1 MAYIIAD
8 NIISPLGETSE
19 DNYLSVKSGR
29 SGIRAYEPGTC
40 NIPEGFNAS
49 LLFEDFETLALKSAQ
64 KAIANALK
72 NIANGQKA
80 IGNAQKNIANEQKN
94 IGNAQLELKGKRTAF
109 ILSSTKGNIEG
120 NISLADSAQR
130 IASQLGIDS
139 KPIVVCNACISG
151 LSALILGNRLI
162 DSGLYDTAI
171 VCGCDTP
178 RQFILSGFQ
187 SLKALSPEPCRPF
200 DMERMGLNLG
210 EAAATLILSK
220 NPLQGNSWRMGDG
233 FIRNDAF
240 HISTPSKTA
249 DGLYLSL
256 QRTLESFT
264 KEISSACKQ
273 IDLKEHLAFINAH
286 GTATLFND
294 QMESVAIGRAGLSE
308 LPANAY
314 KSFWGHTMGAAGILE
329 TIISMKAIDD
339 DTILGTRGFSELGV
353 SGKMNICAENRPTDK
368 KGFIKMLSG
377 FGGCNAT
384 IWATKCPEREN
395 IALSQKEQQEREF
408 TTTHT
413 IRITPEEVILDQR
426 KIWEGKEELGE
437 QEGQE
442 HHSLLTSLYKQ
453 MIGDYPKFYKMDGL
467 SRLGFVASEIL
478 LNAEKEETDEERAII
493 FFNHSSS
500 IDSDRNYKESIKDKD
515 NYFPSPS
522 IFVYTLPNIVTG
534 EIAIRNHFQGET
546 SFFILPDKDEKMM
559 EEILQASCRDAQS
572 KSFLTGWIDYEDE
585 RHFEAELKICRIQ
598 PSLIAYQEV
607 KGVKEVKEL
616 RRMSCSLIR
625 RKNKILK

>member
-19 DNYLSVKSGR
+19 ENYLSVKAGR

-40 NIPEGFNAS
+40 NIPEGFYAS
-49 LLFEDFETLALKSAQ
+49 LLFEDFETLALRSAQ
-64 KAIANALK
+64 KAIA
-72 NIANGQKA
+72 
-80 IGNAQKNIANEQKN
+80 
-94 IGNAQLELKGKRTAF
+94 NAQLELKGKRTAF
-109 ILSSTKGNIEG
+109 ILSSTKGNIEE

-162 DSGLYDTAI
+162 DSGLYDAAI

-220 NPLQGNSWRMGDG
+220 NPIQGNSWRMGDG

-264 KEISSACKQ
+264 KEISSTCEQ
-273 IDLKEHLAFINAH
+273 IDMKAHLAFINAH

-294 QMESVAIGRAGLSE
+294 QMESVAIGRAGLSD

-384 IWATKCPEREN
+384 IWAAKNPEREN
-395 IALSQKEQQEREF
+395 IALSQIEQQNCEF

-426 KIWEGKEELGE
+426 KLWERKEELGE

-442 HHSLLTSLYKQ
+442 HHSLLTTLYKQ
-453 MIGDYPKFYKMDGL
+453 MIGNYPKFYKMDGL

-478 LNAEKEETDEERAII
+478 LNAEKGETDKERAII

-500 IDSDRNYKESIKDKD
+500 IASDRNYKESINDKD

-534 EIAIRNHFQGET
+534 EIAIRNHFHGET
-546 SFFILPDKDEKMM
+546 SFFILPDKDERMM

-585 RHFEAELKICRIQ
+585 RHFEADLKIKKMRN
-598 PSLIAYQEV
+598 Y
-607 KGVKEVKEL
+607 K
-616 RRMSCSLIR
+616 
-625 RKNKILK
+625 

>member
-19 DNYLSVKSGR
+19 ENYLSVKAGR

-40 NIPEGFNAS
+40 NIPEGFYAS

-64 KAIANALK
+64 KAIANA
-72 NIANGQKA
+72 QKTM
-80 IGNAQKNIANEQKN
+80 
-94 IGNAQLELKGKRTAF
+94 GNAQLELKGKRTAF
-109 ILSSTKGNIEG
+109 ILSSTKGNIEE

-139 KPIVVCNACISG
+139 QPIVVCNACISG

-162 DSGLYDTAI
+162 DSGLYDAAI

-220 NPLQGNSWRMGDG
+220 NPIQGNSWRMGDG

-264 KEISSACKQ
+264 KEISSTCKQ
-273 IDLKEHLAFINAH
+273 IDMKAHLAFINAH

-294 QMESVAIGRAGLSE
+294 QMESVAIGRAGLSD

-384 IWATKCPEREN
+384 IWAAKNPEREN
-395 IALSQKEQQEREF
+395 IALSQIEQQNRKF

-426 KIWEGKEELGE
+426 KLWEGKKELGE
-437 QEGQE
+437 QEGKE

-453 MIGDYPKFYKMDGL
+453 MIGNYPKFYKMDGL

-478 LNAEKEETDEERAII
+478 LNAEKGETDKERAII

-500 IDSDRNYKESIKDKD
+500 IASDRNYKESINDKD

-534 EIAIRNHFQGET
+534 EIAIRNHFHGET
-546 SFFILPDKDEKMM
+546 SFFILPDKDERLM

-585 RHFEAELKICRIQ
+585 RHFEADLKIKKMRN
-598 PSLIAYQEV
+598 Y
-607 KGVKEVKEL
+607 K
-616 RRMSCSLIR
+616 
-625 RKNKILK
+625 

>member
-19 DNYLSVKSGR
+19 ENYLSVKAGR

-40 NIPEGFNAS
+40 NIPEGFYAS

-64 KAIANALK
+64 KAIANAR
-72 NIANGQKA
+72 
-80 IGNAQKNIANEQKN
+80 
-94 IGNAQLELKGKRTAF
+94 LELKGKRTAF
-109 ILSSTKGNIEG
+109 ILSSTKGNIEE

-130 IASQLGIDS
+130 IASQLGIDA

-162 DSGLYDTAI
+162 DSGLYDAAI

-220 NPLQGNSWRMGDG
+220 NPIQGNSWRMGDG

-264 KEISSACKQ
+264 KEISSTCKQ
-273 IDLKEHLAFINAH
+273 IDLKAHLAFINAH

-294 QMESVAIGRAGLSE
+294 QMESVAIGRAGLSD

-329 TIISMKAIDD
+329 TIICMKAIDD

-384 IWATKCPEREN
+384 IWAAKNPEREN
-395 IALSQKEQQEREF
+395 IALSQIEQQNCEF

-426 KIWEGKEELGE
+426 KLWEGKKELGE
-437 QEGQE
+437 QEGKE
-442 HHSLLTSLYKQ
+442 HHSLLTTLYKQ
-453 MIGDYPKFYKMDGL
+453 MIGNYPKFYKMDGL

-478 LNAEKEETDEERAII
+478 LNAEKGETDKERAII

-500 IDSDRNYKESIKDKD
+500 IASDRNYKESINDKD

-534 EIAIRNHFQGET
+534 EIAIRNHFHGET
-546 SFFILPDKDEKMM
+546 SFFILPDKDERMM
-559 EEILQASCRDAQS
+559 EEILQASCRDDQS

-585 RHFEAELKICRIQ
+585 RHFEADLKIKKMRN
-598 PSLIAYQEV
+598 Y
-607 KGVKEVKEL
+607 K
-616 RRMSCSLIR
+616 
-625 RKNKILK
+625 

>member
-19 DNYLSVKSGR
+19 ENYLSVKAGR

-40 NIPEGFNAS
+40 NIPEGFYAS
-49 LLFEDFETLALKSAQ
+49 LLFEDFETLALRSAQ
-64 KAIANALK
+64 KAIANA
-72 NIANGQKA
+72 QKT
-80 IGNAQKNIANEQKN
+80 

-109 ILSSTKGNIEG
+109 ILSSTKGNIEE

-130 IASQLGIDS
+130 IASQLGIDA

-162 DSGLYDTAI
+162 DSGLYDAAI

-220 NPLQGNSWRMGDG
+220 NPIQGNSWRMGDG

-256 QRTLESFT
+256 QRTLEFFT
-264 KEISSACKQ
+264 KEISSTCKQ

-294 QMESVAIGRAGLSE
+294 QMESVAIGRAGLSD

-384 IWATKCPEREN
+384 IWAAKSPESEM
-395 IALSQKEQQEREF
+395 IALSQKEQQECEF
-408 TTTHT
+408 TTTHA
-413 IRITPEEVILDQR
+413 IRITPEEVVLDHQ
-426 KIWEGKEELGE
+426 KLWEGNQNANEKLEE
-437 QEGQE
+437 QEGAG

-453 MIGDYPKFYKMDGL
+453 MIGNYPKFYKMDGL

-478 LNAEKEETDEERAII
+478 LNAEKGETDKERREEEGERLLEERAII

-500 IDSDRNYKESIKDKD
+500 IASDRNYKKSINDKD

-534 EIAIRNHFQGET
+534 EIAIRNHFHGET

-585 RHFEAELKICRIQ
+585 RHFEADLKIKKMRN
-598 PSLIAYQEV
+598 Y
-607 KGVKEVKEL
+607 K
-616 RRMSCSLIR
+616 
-625 RKNKILK
+625 

>member
-19 DNYLSVKSGR
+19 ENYLSVKAGR

-40 NIPEGFNAS
+40 NIPEGFYAS
-49 LLFEDFETLALKSAQ
+49 LLFEDFETLALRSAQ
-64 KAIANALK
+64 KAIANAQK
-72 NIANGQKA
+72 NIE
-80 IGNAQKNIANEQKN
+80 NAQKDIGNEQKTM
-94 IGNAQLELKGKRTAF
+94 GNAQLELKGKRTAF
-109 ILSSTKGNIEG
+109 ILSSTKGNIEE

-130 IASQLGIDS
+130 IASQLGIDA
-139 KPIVVCNACISG
+139 KTIVVCNACISG

-162 DSGLYDTAI
+162 DSGLYDAAI

-220 NPLQGNSWRMGDG
+220 NPIQGNSWRMGDG

-264 KEISSACKQ
+264 KEISSTCEQ
-273 IDLKEHLAFINAH
+273 IDMKAHLAFINAH

-294 QMESVAIGRAGLSE
+294 QMESVAIGRAGLSD

-353 SGKMNICAENRPTDK
+353 SGKMNICAENRQTDK

-384 IWATKCPEREN
+384 IWAAKNPEREN
-395 IALSQKEQQEREF
+395 IALSQIEQQNRKF

-413 IRITPEEVILDQR
+413 IRITPEEVVLDHQ
-426 KIWEGKEELGE
+426 KLWEGNQNANEKLEE
-437 QEGQE
+437 QEGAG

-453 MIGDYPKFYKMDGL
+453 MIGNYPKFYKMDGL

-478 LNAEKEETDEERAII
+478 LNAEKGETDKERAII

-500 IDSDRNYKESIKDKD
+500 IASDRNYKESINDKD

-534 EIAIRNHFQGET
+534 EIAIRNHFHGET
-546 SFFILPDKDEKMM
+546 SFFILPDKDERMM

-585 RHFEAELKICRIQ
+585 RHFEADLKIKKMRN
-598 PSLIAYQEV
+598 Y
-607 KGVKEVKEL
+607 K
-616 RRMSCSLIR
+616 
-625 RKNKILK
+625 

>member
-19 DNYLSVKSGR
+19 ENYLSVKAGR

-40 NIPEGFNAS
+40 NIPEGFYAS
-49 LLFEDFETLALKSAQ
+49 LLFEDFETLALRSAQ
-64 KAIANALK
+64 KAIANAQK
-72 NIANGQKA
+72 NIE
-80 IGNAQKNIANEQKN
+80 NAQKDIGNKQKA

-109 ILSSTKGNIEG
+109 ILSSTKGNIEE

-130 IASQLGIDS
+130 IASQLGIDA

-162 DSGLYDTAI
+162 DSGLYDAAI

-220 NPLQGNSWRMGDG
+220 NPIQGNSWRMGDG

-256 QRTLESFT
+256 QRTLESYT
-264 KEISSACKQ
+264 KEISSTCKQ

-294 QMESVAIGRAGLSE
+294 QMESVAIGRAGLSD

-384 IWATKCPEREN
+384 IWAAKSPEREY
-395 IALSQKEQQEREF
+395 IDLSQKEQQNREF
-408 TTTHT
+408 TTTHA
-413 IRITPEEVILDQR
+413 IRITPEEVVLDHQ
-426 KIWEGKEELGE
+426 KLWEGNQNANEKLEE
-437 QEGQE
+437 QEGAG
-442 HHSLLTSLYKQ
+442 HHSLLTSLYRQ
-453 MIGDYPKFYKMDGL
+453 MIGNYPKFYKMDGL

-478 LNAEKEETDEERAII
+478 LNAEKGETDKERAII

-500 IDSDRNYKESIKDKD
+500 IASDRNYKESINDKD

-534 EIAIRNHFQGET
+534 EIAIRNHFHGET
-546 SFFILPDKDEKMM
+546 SFFILPDKDERMM

-585 RHFEAELKICRIQ
+585 RHFEADLKIKKMRN
-598 PSLIAYQEV
+598 Y
-607 KGVKEVKEL
+607 K
-616 RRMSCSLIR
+616 
-625 RKNKILK
+625 

>member
-19 DNYLSVKSGR
+19 ENYLSVKAGR

-40 NIPEGFNAS
+40 NIPEGFYAS
-49 LLFEDFETLALKSAQ
+49 LLFEDFETLALRSAQ
-64 KAIANALK
+64 KAIANA
-72 NIANGQKA
+72 
-80 IGNAQKNIANEQKN
+80 QKN
-94 IGNAQLELKGKRTAF
+94 IGNERLELKGKRTAF
-109 ILSSTKGNIEG
+109 ILSSTKGNIEE

-162 DSGLYDTAI
+162 DSGLYDAAI

-220 NPLQGNSWRMGDG
+220 NPIQGNSWRMGDG

-264 KEISSACKQ
+264 KEISSTCKQ
-273 IDLKEHLAFINAH
+273 IDMKEHLAFINAH

-294 QMESVAIGRAGLSE
+294 QMESVAIGRAGLSD

-353 SGKMNICAENRPTDK
+353 SGKMNICAENRQTDK

-384 IWATKCPEREN
+384 IWAAKKPEREN
-395 IALSQKEQQEREF
+395 IALSQIEQQNREF

-426 KIWEGKEELGE
+426 KLWEGKKELGE
-437 QEGQE
+437 QEGKE

-453 MIGDYPKFYKMDGL
+453 MIGNYPKFYKMDGL

-478 LNAEKEETDEERAII
+478 LNAEKGETDKERAII

-500 IDSDRNYKESIKDKD
+500 IASDRNYKESINDKD

-534 EIAIRNHFQGET
+534 EIAIRNHFHGET
-546 SFFILPDKDEKMM
+546 SFFILPDKDERMM
-559 EEILQASCRDAQS
+559 EGILQASCRDVQS

-585 RHFEAELKICRIQ
+585 RHFEADLKIKKMRN
-598 PSLIAYQEV
+598 Y
-607 KGVKEVKEL
+607 K
-616 RRMSCSLIR
+616 
-625 RKNKILK
+625 

>member
-19 DNYLSVKSGR
+19 ENYLSVKAGR

-40 NIPEGFNAS
+40 NIPEGFYAS
-49 LLFEDFETLALKSAQ
+49 LLFEDFETLALRSAQ
-64 KAIANALK
+64 KAIANA
-72 NIANGQKA
+72 
-80 IGNAQKNIANEQKN
+80 
-94 IGNAQLELKGKRTAF
+94 QLELKGKHTAF
-109 ILSSTKGNIEG
+109 ILSSTKGNIEE

-130 IASQLGIDS
+130 IASQLGIDA

-162 DSGLYDTAI
+162 DSGLYDAAI

-220 NPLQGNSWRMGDG
+220 NPIQGNSWRMGDG

-264 KEISSACKQ
+264 KEISSTCKQ
-273 IDLKEHLAFINAH
+273 IDMKEHLAFINAH

-294 QMESVAIGRAGLSE
+294 QMESVAIGRAGLSD

-384 IWATKCPEREN
+384 IWAAKSPEREY
-395 IALSQKEQQEREF
+395 IDLSQKEQQKREF

-426 KIWEGKEELGE
+426 KLWERKEELGE
-437 QEGQE
+437 QEGKE

-453 MIGDYPKFYKMDGL
+453 MIGNYPKFYKMDGL

-478 LNAEKEETDEERAII
+478 LNAEKGETDKKRAII

-500 IDSDRNYKESIKDKD
+500 IASDRNYKESINDKD

-534 EIAIRNHFQGET
+534 EIAIRNHFHGET
-546 SFFILPDKDEKMM
+546 SFFILPDKDERMM
-559 EEILQASCRDAQS
+559 EEILQASCRDDQS

-585 RHFEAELKICRIQ
+585 RHFEADLKIKKMRN
-598 PSLIAYQEV
+598 Y
-607 KGVKEVKEL
+607 K
-616 RRMSCSLIR
+616 
-625 RKNKILK
+625 

>member
-19 DNYLSVKSGR
+19 ENYLSVKAGR

-40 NIPEGFNAS
+40 NIPEGFYAS
-49 LLFEDFETLALKSAQ
+49 LLFEDFETLALRSAQ
-64 KAIANALK
+64 KAIANA
-72 NIANGQKA
+72 
-80 IGNAQKNIANEQKN
+80 QKN
-94 IGNAQLELKGKRTAF
+94 IGNERLELKGKRTAF
-109 ILSSTKGNIEG
+109 ILSSTKGNIEE

-162 DSGLYDTAI
+162 DSGLYDAAI

-220 NPLQGNSWRMGDG
+220 NPIQGNSWRMGDG

-264 KEISSACKQ
+264 KEISSTCKQ
-273 IDLKEHLAFINAH
+273 IDMKAHLAFINAH

-294 QMESVAIGRAGLSE
+294 QMESVAIGRAGLSD

-384 IWATKCPEREN
+384 IWAAQNPEREN
-395 IALSQKEQQEREF
+395 IALSQKEQQKREF
-408 TTTHT
+408 TTSHT

-426 KIWEGKEELGE
+426 KLWERKEELGE
-437 QEGQE
+437 QEGKE
-442 HHSLLTSLYKQ
+442 HHSLLTTLYKQ
-453 MIGDYPKFYKMDGL
+453 MIGNYPKFYKMDGL

-478 LNAEKEETDEERAII
+478 LNAEKGETDKERAII

-500 IDSDRNYKESIKDKD
+500 IASDRNYKESINDKD

-534 EIAIRNHFQGET
+534 EIAIRNHFHGET
-546 SFFILPDKDEKMM
+546 SFFILPDKDERMM

-585 RHFEAELKICRIQ
+585 RHFEADLKIKKMRN
-598 PSLIAYQEV
+598 Y
-607 KGVKEVKEL
+607 K
-616 RRMSCSLIR
+616 
-625 RKNKILK
+625 

>member
-19 DNYLSVKSGR
+19 ENYLSVKAGR

-40 NIPEGFNAS
+40 NIPEGFYAS

-64 KAIANALK
+64 KAIANAR
-72 NIANGQKA
+72 
-80 IGNAQKNIANEQKN
+80 
-94 IGNAQLELKGKRTAF
+94 LELKGKRTAF
-109 ILSSTKGNIEG
+109 ILSSTKGNIEE

-130 IASQLGIDS
+130 IASQLGIDA

-162 DSGLYDTAI
+162 DSDLYDAAI

-220 NPLQGNSWRMGDG
+220 NPIQRNSWRMGDG

-294 QMESVAIGRAGLSE
+294 QMESVAIGRAGLSD

-384 IWATKCPEREN
+384 IWAAKYPEREN
-395 IALSQKEQQEREF
+395 IALSQIEQQNREF

-426 KIWEGKEELGE
+426 KLWERKEELGE

-442 HHSLLTSLYKQ
+442 HHSLLTFLYKQ
-453 MIGDYPKFYKMDGL
+453 MIGNYPKFYKMDGL

-478 LNAEKEETDEERAII
+478 LNAEKGETDKERAII

-500 IDSDRNYKESIKDKD
+500 IASDRNYKESINDKD

-534 EIAIRNHFQGET
+534 EIAIRNHFHGET
-546 SFFILPDKDEKMM
+546 SFFILPDKDERMM

-585 RHFEAELKICRIQ
+585 RHFEADLKIKKMRN
-598 PSLIAYQEV
+598 Y
-607 KGVKEVKEL
+607 K
-616 RRMSCSLIR
+616 
-625 RKNKILK
+625 

>member
-19 DNYLSVKSGR
+19 ENYLSVKAGR

-40 NIPEGFNAS
+40 NIPEGFYAS

-64 KAIANALK
+64 KAIANAQK
-72 NIANGQKA
+72 NIENAQKDIGNKQKA
-80 IGNAQKNIANEQKN
+80 IA
-94 IGNAQLELKGKRTAF
+94 NAQLELKGKRTAF
-109 ILSSTKGNIEG
+109 ILSSTKGNIEE

-162 DSGLYDTAI
+162 DSDLYDAAI

-220 NPLQGNSWRMGDG
+220 NPIQGNSWRMGDG

-264 KEISSACKQ
+264 KEISSTCKQ
-273 IDLKEHLAFINAH
+273 IDLKEQLAFINAH

-294 QMESVAIGRAGLSE
+294 QMESVAIGRAGLSD

-384 IWATKCPEREN
+384 IWAAKSPEREY
-395 IALSQKEQQEREF
+395 IDLSQKEQQNREF

-426 KIWEGKEELGE
+426 KLWERKKELGE

-453 MIGDYPKFYKMDGL
+453 MIGNYPKFYKMDGL

-478 LNAEKEETDEERAII
+478 LNAEKGETDKERAII

-500 IDSDRNYKESIKDKD
+500 IASDRNYKESINDKD

-534 EIAIRNHFQGET
+534 EIAIRNHFHGET
-546 SFFILPDKDEKMM
+546 SFFILPDKDERMM
-559 EEILQASCRDAQS
+559 EEILQASCRDDQS

-585 RHFEAELKICRIQ
+585 RHFEADLKIKKMRN
-598 PSLIAYQEV
+598 Y
-607 KGVKEVKEL
+607 K
-616 RRMSCSLIR
+616 
-625 RKNKILK
+625 

>member
-19 DNYLSVKSGR
+19 ENYLSVKAGR

-40 NIPEGFNAS
+40 NIPEGFYAS
-49 LLFEDFETLALKSAQ
+49 LLFEDFETLALRSAQ
-64 KAIANALK
+64 KAIA
-72 NIANGQKA
+72 
-80 IGNAQKNIANEQKN
+80 
-94 IGNAQLELKGKRTAF
+94 NAQLELKGKRTAF
-109 ILSSTKGNIEG
+109 ILSSTKGNIEE

-130 IASQLGIDS
+130 IASQLGIDA

-162 DSGLYDTAI
+162 DSGLYDAAI

-220 NPLQGNSWRMGDG
+220 NPIHGNSWRMGDG

-264 KEISSACKQ
+264 KEISFTCKQ

-294 QMESVAIGRAGLSE
+294 QMESVAIGRAGLSD

-384 IWATKCPEREN
+384 IWAAKYPEREN
-395 IALSQKEQQEREF
+395 IALSQIEQQNREF

-413 IRITPEEVILDQR
+413 IRITPEEVILDQQ
-426 KIWEGKEELGE
+426 KLWEGNQNANEKLDE
-437 QEGQE
+437 QEGAG
-442 HHSLLTSLYKQ
+442 HHSLLTSLYRQ
-453 MIGDYPKFYKMDGL
+453 MIGNYPKFYKMDGL

-478 LNAEKEETDEERAII
+478 LNAEKGETDVERREEEGERLLEERAII

-500 IDSDRNYKESIKDKD
+500 IASDRNYKESINDKD

-534 EIAIRNHFQGET
+534 EIAIRNHFHGET
-546 SFFILPDKDEKMM
+546 SFFILPDKDERMM

-585 RHFEAELKICRIQ
+585 RHFEADLKIKKMRN
-598 PSLIAYQEV
+598 Y
-607 KGVKEVKEL
+607 K
-616 RRMSCSLIR
+616 
-625 RKNKILK
+625 

>member
-19 DNYLSVKSGR
+19 ENYLSVKAGR

-40 NIPEGFNAS
+40 NIPEGFYAS
-49 LLFEDFETLALKSAQ
+49 LLFEDFETLALRSAQ
-64 KAIANALK
+64 KAIANA
-72 NIANGQKA
+72 QKTM
-80 IGNAQKNIANEQKN
+80 
-94 IGNAQLELKGKRTAF
+94 GNAQLELKGKRTAF
-109 ILSSTKGNIEG
+109 ILSSTKGNIEE

-130 IASQLGIDS
+130 IANLLGIDS
-139 KPIVVCNACISG
+139 QPIVVCNACISG

-162 DSGLYDTAI
+162 DSDLYDAAI

-220 NPLQGNSWRMGDG
+220 NPIQGNSWRMGDG

-264 KEISSACKQ
+264 KEISSTCKQ
-273 IDLKEHLAFINAH
+273 IDMKEHLAFINAH

-294 QMESVAIGRAGLSE
+294 QMESVAIGRAGLSD

-353 SGKMNICAENRPTDK
+353 SRKMNICAENRPTDK

-384 IWATKCPEREN
+384 IWAAKKPEREN
-395 IALSQKEQQEREF
+395 IALSQIEQQNREF

-426 KIWEGKEELGE
+426 KLWERKEELGE

-442 HHSLLTSLYKQ
+442 HHSLLTTLYKQ
-453 MIGDYPKFYKMDGL
+453 MIGNYPKFYKMDGL

-478 LNAEKEETDEERAII
+478 LNAEKGETDKERAII

-500 IDSDRNYKESIKDKD
+500 IASDRNYKESINDKN

-534 EIAIRNHFQGET
+534 EIAIRNHFHGET
-546 SFFILPDKDEKMM
+546 SFFILPDKDERLM

-585 RHFEAELKICRIQ
+585 RHFEADLKIKKMRN
-598 PSLIAYQEV
+598 Y
-607 KGVKEVKEL
+607 K
-616 RRMSCSLIR
+616 
-625 RKNKILK
+625 

>member
-19 DNYLSVKSGR
+19 ENYLSVKAGR

-40 NIPEGFNAS
+40 NIPEGFYAS
-49 LLFEDFETLALKSAQ
+49 LLFEDFETLALRSAQ
-64 KAIANALK
+64 KAIANA
-72 NIANGQKA
+72 
-80 IGNAQKNIANEQKN
+80 QKN
-94 IGNAQLELKGKRTAF
+94 IGNERLELKGKRTAF
-109 ILSSTKGNIEG
+109 ILSSTKGNIEE

-162 DSGLYDTAI
+162 DSGLYDAAI

-220 NPLQGNSWRMGDG
+220 NPIQGNSWRMGDG

-264 KEISSACKQ
+264 KEISSTCKQ
-273 IDLKEHLAFINAH
+273 IDMKAHLAFINAH

-294 QMESVAIGRAGLSE
+294 QMESVAIGRAGLSD

-384 IWATKCPEREN
+384 IWAAKSPKSEM
-395 IALSQKEQQEREF
+395 IALSQKEQQKCEF
-408 TTTHT
+408 TTTHA
-413 IRITPEEVILDQR
+413 IRITPEEVVLDHQ
-426 KIWEGKEELGE
+426 KLWEGNQNANEKLEE
-437 QEGQE
+437 QEGAG

-453 MIGDYPKFYKMDGL
+453 MIGNYPKFYKMDGL

-478 LNAEKEETDEERAII
+478 LNAEKGETDKERAII

-500 IDSDRNYKESIKDKD
+500 IASDRNYKESINDKD

-534 EIAIRNHFQGET
+534 EIAIRNHFHGET
-546 SFFILPDKDEKMM
+546 SFFILPDKDERLM

-585 RHFEAELKICRIQ
+585 RHFEADLKIKKMR
-598 PSLIAYQEV
+598 
-607 KGVKEVKEL
+607 
-616 RRMSCSLIR
+616 
-625 RKNKILK
+625 NKILKSYK

>member
-19 DNYLSVKSGR
+19 ENYLSVKAGR

-40 NIPEGFNAS
+40 NIPEGFYAS
-49 LLFEDFETLALKSAQ
+49 LLFEDFETLALRSAQ
-64 KAIANALK
+64 KAIA
-72 NIANGQKA
+72 
-80 IGNAQKNIANEQKN
+80 
-94 IGNAQLELKGKRTAF
+94 NAQLELKGKRTAF
-109 ILSSTKGNIEG
+109 ILSSTKGNIEE
-120 NISLADSAQR
+120 NISLADSAQK

-162 DSGLYDTAI
+162 DSGLYDAAI

-220 NPLQGNSWRMGDG
+220 NSIQGNSWRMGDG

-264 KEISSACKQ
+264 KEISSTCKQ
-273 IDLKEHLAFINAH
+273 IDMKAHLAFINAH

-294 QMESVAIGRAGLSE
+294 QMESVAIGRAGLSD

-384 IWATKCPEREN
+384 IWAAKNPEREN
-395 IALSQKEQQEREF
+395 IALSQIEQQNREF
-408 TTTHT
+408 TTTHA
-413 IRITPEEVILDQR
+413 IRITPEEVVLDHQ
-426 KIWEGKEELGE
+426 KLWEGKKELGE

-453 MIGDYPKFYKMDGL
+453 MIGNYPKFYKMDGL

-478 LNAEKEETDEERAII
+478 LNAEKGDTDVERREEKGERLLEERAII

-500 IDSDRNYKESIKDKD
+500 IASDRNYKESINDKD

-534 EIAIRNHFQGET
+534 EIAIRNHFHGET
-546 SFFILPDKDEKMM
+546 SFFILPDKDERLM
-559 EEILQASCRDAQS
+559 EEILQASCRDDQS
-572 KSFLTGWIDYEDE
+572 KSFQTGWIDYEDE
-585 RHFEAELKICRIQ
+585 RHFEADLKIKKMRN
-598 PSLIAYQEV
+598 Y
-607 KGVKEVKEL
+607 K
-616 RRMSCSLIR
+616 
-625 RKNKILK
+625 

>member
-19 DNYLSVKSGR
+19 ENYLSVKAGR

-40 NIPEGFNAS
+40 NIPEGFYAS
-49 LLFEDFETLALKSAQ
+49 LLFENFETLTLRSAQ
-64 KAIANALK
+64 KAI
-72 NIANGQKA
+72 
-80 IGNAQKNIANEQKN
+80 GNER
-94 IGNAQLELKGKRTAF
+94 LELKGKRTAF
-109 ILSSTKGNIEG
+109 ILSSTKGNIEE

-130 IASQLGIDS
+130 IASQLGIDA

-162 DSGLYDTAI
+162 DSDLYDAAI

-220 NPLQGNSWRMGDG
+220 NPIQGNSWRMGDG

-264 KEISSACKQ
+264 KEISSTCKQ

-294 QMESVAIGRAGLSE
+294 QMESVAIGRAGLSD

-384 IWATKCPEREN
+384 IWAAKNPEREN
-395 IALSQKEQQEREF
+395 IALSQIEQQNREF

-426 KIWEGKEELGE
+426 KLWERKKELGE
-437 QEGQE
+437 QEGKE

-453 MIGDYPKFYKMDGL
+453 MIGNYPKFYKMDGL

-478 LNAEKEETDEERAII
+478 LNAEKGETDKERAII

-500 IDSDRNYKESIKDKD
+500 IASDRNYKESINDKD

-534 EIAIRNHFQGET
+534 EIAIRNHFHGET
-546 SFFILPDKDEKMM
+546 SFFILPDKDERMM
-559 EEILQASCRDAQS
+559 EEILQASCRDDQS

-585 RHFEAELKICRIQ
+585 RHFEAELKIKKMRN
-598 PSLIAYQEV
+598 Y
-607 KGVKEVKEL
+607 K
-616 RRMSCSLIR
+616 
-625 RKNKILK
+625 

>member
-19 DNYLSVKSGR
+19 ENYLSVKAGR

-40 NIPEGFNAS
+40 NIPEGFYAS
-49 LLFEDFETLALKSAQ
+49 LLFEDFDTLALRSA
-64 KAIANALK
+64 
-72 NIANGQKA
+72 QKA
-80 IGNAQKNIANEQKN
+80 IGNAR
-94 IGNAQLELKGKRTAF
+94 LELKGKRTAF
-109 ILSSTKGNIEG
+109 ILSSTKGNIEE

-130 IASQLGIDS
+130 IANLLGIDS

-162 DSGLYDTAI
+162 DSGLYDAAI

-220 NPLQGNSWRMGDG
+220 NPILGNSWRMGDG

-273 IDLKEHLAFINAH
+273 IDMKEHLAFINAH

-294 QMESVAIGRAGLSE
+294 QMESVAIERAGLSD

-384 IWATKCPEREN
+384 IWAAKYPEREN
-395 IALSQKEQQEREF
+395 EAAEQIEQQNREF
-408 TTTHT
+408 TTTHA
-413 IRITPEEVILDQR
+413 IRITPEEVVLDHQ
-426 KIWEGKEELGE
+426 KLWEGNQNANEKLEE
-437 QEGQE
+437 QEGAG
-442 HHSLLTSLYKQ
+442 HHSLLTSLYRQ
-453 MIGDYPKFYKMDGL
+453 MIGNYPKFYKMDGL

-478 LNAEKEETDEERAII
+478 LNAEKGETDKERAII

-500 IDSDRNYKESIKDKD
+500 IASDRNYKESINDKD

-534 EIAIRNHFQGET
+534 EIAIRNHFHGET
-546 SFFILPDKDEKMM
+546 SFFILPDKDERMM

-585 RHFEAELKICRIQ
+585 RHFEADLKIKKMRN
-598 PSLIAYQEV
+598 Y
-607 KGVKEVKEL
+607 K
-616 RRMSCSLIR
+616 
-625 RKNKILK
+625 

>member
-64 KAIANALK
+64 KAI
-72 NIANGQKA
+72 
-80 IGNAQKNIANEQKN
+80 GNAQKNIANEQKN

-109 ILSSTKGNIEG
+109 ILSSTKGNIEE

-130 IASQLGIDS
+130 IASLLGIDT

-162 DSGLYDTAI
+162 DSGLYDAAI

-220 NPLQGNSWRMGDG
+220 NPIQRNSWRMGDG

-256 QRTLESFT
+256 QRTLESFK
-264 KEISSACKQ
+264 KEVSSACEQ
-273 IDLKEHLAFINAH
+273 IDMKAHLAFINAH

-294 QMESVAIGRAGLSE
+294 QMESVAIGRAGLSD

-384 IWATKCPEREN
+384 IWAAKKPEREN
-395 IALSQKEQQEREF
+395 IALSQKEQQKREF

-426 KIWEGKEELGE
+426 KIWERKEELGE

-453 MIGDYPKFYKMDGL
+453 MIGNYPKFYKMDGL

-478 LNAEKEETDEERAII
+478 LNAEKGDMDVERREEEGERLLEERAII

-500 IDSDRNYKESIKDKD
+500 IASDRNYKESIKDKD

-546 SFFILPDKDEKMM
+546 SFFILPDKDERMM

>member
-19 DNYLSVKSGR
+19 ENYLSVKAGR

-40 NIPEGFNAS
+40 NIPEGFYAS
-49 LLFEDFETLALKSAQ
+49 LLFEDFETLALRSAQ

-72 NIANGQKA
+72 T
-80 IGNAQKNIANEQKN
+80 

-109 ILSSTKGNIEG
+109 ILSSTKGNIEE

-130 IASQLGIDS
+130 IANQLGIDS

-162 DSGLYDTAI
+162 DSGLYDAAI

-220 NPLQGNSWRMGDG
+220 NPIQGNSWRMGDG

-264 KEISSACKQ
+264 KEISSTCKQ
-273 IDLKEHLAFINAH
+273 IDMKEHLAFINTH

-294 QMESVAIGRAGLSE
+294 QMESVAIGRAGLSD

-353 SGKMNICAENRPTDK
+353 SRKMNICAENRPTDK

-384 IWATKCPEREN
+384 IWAAKYPEREN
-395 IALSQKEQQEREF
+395 IALSQIEQQNREF

-426 KIWEGKEELGE
+426 KLWERKEELGE

-442 HHSLLTSLYKQ
+442 HHSLLTFLYKQ
-453 MIGDYPKFYKMDGL
+453 MIGNYPKFYKMDGL

-478 LNAEKEETDEERAII
+478 LNAEKGETDKERAII

-500 IDSDRNYKESIKDKD
+500 IASDRNYKESINDKN

-534 EIAIRNHFQGET
+534 EIAIRNHFHGET
-546 SFFILPDKDEKMM
+546 SFFILPDKDERMM
-559 EEILQASCRDAQS
+559 EEILQASCRDDQS

-585 RHFEAELKICRIQ
+585 RHFEADLKIKKMRN
-598 PSLIAYQEV
+598 Y
-607 KGVKEVKEL
+607 K
-616 RRMSCSLIR
+616 
-625 RKNKILK
+625 

>member
-40 NIPEGFNAS
+40 NIPEGFTAS

-64 KAIANALK
+64 KAIANA
-72 NIANGQKA
+72 
-80 IGNAQKNIANEQKN
+80 QKN
-94 IGNAQLELKGKRTAF
+94 IGNAQKAMGNVQLELKGKRTAF
-109 ILSSTKGNIEG
+109 ILSSTKGNIEE

-130 IASQLGIDS
+130 IASQLGIDT

-162 DSGLYDTAI
+162 DSGLYDAAI

-220 NPLQGNSWRMGDG
+220 NPIQRNSWRMGDG

-256 QRTLESFT
+256 QRTLESYT
-264 KEISSACKQ
+264 KEVSSACEQ
-273 IDLKEHLAFINAH
+273 IDMKAHLAFINAH

-294 QMESVAIGRAGLSE
+294 QMESVAIGRAGLSD

-339 DTILGTRGFSELGV
+339 DTILGTKGFSELGV

-384 IWATKCPEREN
+384 IWAAKSPEKEY
-395 IALSQKEQQEREF
+395 IALSQKEQQKREF

-426 KIWEGKEELGE
+426 KIWERKEELGE
-437 QEGQE
+437 QEGKE

-478 LNAEKEETDEERAII
+478 LNAEKEETEEERAII

-500 IDSDRNYKESIKDKD
+500 IASDRNYKESIKDKD

-546 SFFILPDKDEKMM
+546 SFFILPDKDERMM
-559 EEILQASCRDAQS
+559 EEILQASCRDGQS

-598 PSLIAYQEV
+598 PSLIANPS
-607 KGVKEVKEL
+607 EL
-616 RRMSCSLIR
+616 RYSDES
-625 RKNKILK
+625 

>member
-19 DNYLSVKSGR
+19 ENYLSVKSGR

-64 KAIANALK
+64 KAI
-72 NIANGQKA
+72 
-80 IGNAQKNIANEQKN
+80 
-94 IGNAQLELKGKRTAF
+94 GNAQLELKGKRTAF

-130 IASQLGIDS
+130 IASQLGIDT

-162 DSGLYDTAI
+162 DSGLYDAAI

-220 NPLQGNSWRMGDG
+220 NPIQRNSWRMGDG

-256 QRTLESFT
+256 QRTLESFR
-264 KEISSACKQ
+264 KEVSSACEQ
-273 IDLKEHLAFINAH
+273 IDMKAHLAFINAH

-294 QMESVAIGRAGLSE
+294 QMESVAIGRAGLSD

-353 SGKMNICAENRPTDK
+353 SGKMNICAENCPTDK

-384 IWATKCPEREN
+384 IWAAKSPEKEY
-395 IALSQKEQQEREF
+395 IALSQKEQKKREF

-426 KIWEGKEELGE
+426 KIWERKEELGK
-437 QEGQE
+437 QEGLE

-478 LNAEKEETDEERAII
+478 LNAEKGETDKERKNEEEKKKQEERKEEERKNLEERAII

-500 IDSDRNYKESIKDKD
+500 IASDRNYKESIKDKD

-546 SFFILPDKDEKMM
+546 SFFILPDKDKKMM
-559 EEILQASCRDAQS
+559 EEILQASCRDGQS

-598 PSLIAYQEV
+598 PSLIANPS
-607 KGVKEVKEL
+607 EL
-616 RRMSCSLIR
+616 RYSDES
-625 RKNKILK
+625 

>member
-19 DNYLSVKSGR
+19 ENYLSVKAGR

-40 NIPEGFNAS
+40 NIPEGFYAS

-64 KAIANALK
+64 KAIAN
-72 NIANGQKA
+72 GR
-80 IGNAQKNIANEQKN
+80 
-94 IGNAQLELKGKRTAF
+94 LELKGKRTAF
-109 ILSSTKGNIEG
+109 ILSSTKGNIEE

-130 IASQLGIDS
+130 IATQLGIDA

-162 DSGLYDTAI
+162 DSGLYDAAI

-220 NPLQGNSWRMGDG
+220 NPIQGNSWRMGDG

-264 KEISSACKQ
+264 KEISSTCKQ

-294 QMESVAIGRAGLSE
+294 QMESVAIGRAGLSY

-339 DTILGTRGFSELGV
+339 DTILETRGFSELGV

-384 IWATKCPEREN
+384 IWAAKSPEREY
-395 IALSQKEQQEREF
+395 IDLSQKEQQNREF

-426 KIWEGKEELGE
+426 KLWEGKKELGE

-453 MIGDYPKFYKMDGL
+453 MIGNYPKFYKMDGL

-478 LNAEKEETDEERAII
+478 LNAEKGDTDVERREEEGERLLEERAII

-500 IDSDRNYKESIKDKD
+500 IASDRNYKESINDKD

-534 EIAIRNHFQGET
+534 EIAIRNHFHGET
-546 SFFILPDKDEKMM
+546 SFFILPDKDERMM

-585 RHFEAELKICRIQ
+585 RHFEADLKIKKMRN
-598 PSLIAYQEV
+598 Y
-607 KGVKEVKEL
+607 K
-616 RRMSCSLIR
+616 
-625 RKNKILK
+625 

>member
-64 KAIANALK
+64 KAIGNALK
-72 NIANGQKA
+72 NI
-80 IGNAQKNIANEQKN
+80 GNAQKT

-109 ILSSTKGNIEG
+109 ILSSTKGNIEE

-130 IASQLGIDS
+130 IASQLGIDT

-162 DSGLYDTAI
+162 DSGLYDAAI

-220 NPLQGNSWRMGDG
+220 NPIQGNSWRMGDG

-264 KEISSACKQ
+264 KEVSSACEQ
-273 IDLKEHLAFINAH
+273 IDTKEHLAFINAH

-294 QMESVAIGRAGLSE
+294 QMESVAIGRAGLSD

-339 DTILGTRGFSELGV
+339 NTILGTRGFSELGV

-384 IWATKCPEREN
+384 IWAAKSPEREN
-395 IALSQKEQQEREF
+395 IALSQKEQLHREF

-426 KIWEGKEELGE
+426 KIWEGKDEPGE
-437 QEGQE
+437 QEGLE

-453 MIGDYPKFYKMDGL
+453 MIGNYPKFYKMDGL

-478 LNAEKEETDEERAII
+478 LNAEKGDTDVERREEEGERLLEERAII

-500 IDSDRNYKESIKDKD
+500 IASDRNYKESINDKD

-534 EIAIRNHFQGET
+534 EIAIRNHFHGET
-546 SFFILPDKDEKMM
+546 SFFILPDKDERLM

-585 RHFEAELKICRIQ
+585 RHFEADLKIKKMRN
-598 PSLIAYQEV
+598 Y
-607 KGVKEVKEL
+607 K
-616 RRMSCSLIR
+616 
-625 RKNKILK
+625 

>member
-19 DNYLSVKSGR
+19 ENYLSVKAGR

-40 NIPEGFNAS
+40 NIPEGFYAS
-49 LLFEDFETLALKSAQ
+49 LLFEDFETLALRSAQ
-64 KAIANALK
+64 KAIANA
-72 NIANGQKA
+72 
-80 IGNAQKNIANEQKN
+80 QKN
-94 IGNAQLELKGKRTAF
+94 IGNERLELKGKRTAF
-109 ILSSTKGNIEG
+109 ILSSTKGNIEE

-162 DSGLYDTAI
+162 DSGLYDAAI

-220 NPLQGNSWRMGDG
+220 NPIQGNSWRMGDG

-264 KEISSACKQ
+264 KEISSTCKQ
-273 IDLKEHLAFINAH
+273 IDMKAHLAFINAH

-294 QMESVAIGRAGLSE
+294 QMESVAIGRAGLSD

-384 IWATKCPEREN
+384 IWAAKSPKSEM
-395 IALSQKEQQEREF
+395 IALSQKEQQKCEF
-408 TTTHT
+408 TTTHA
-413 IRITPEEVILDQR
+413 IRITPEEVVLDHQ
-426 KIWEGKEELGE
+426 KLWEGNQNANEKLEE
-437 QEGQE
+437 QEGAG

-453 MIGDYPKFYKMDGL
+453 MIGNYPKFYKMDGL

-478 LNAEKEETDEERAII
+478 LNAEKGETDKERAII

-500 IDSDRNYKESIKDKD
+500 IASDRNYKESINDKD

-534 EIAIRNHFQGET
+534 EIAIRNHFHGET
-546 SFFILPDKDEKMM
+546 SFFILPDKDERLM

-572 KSFLTGWIDYEDE
+572 NSFLTGWIDYEDE
-585 RHFEAELKICRIQ
+585 RHFEADLKIKKMRN
-598 PSLIAYQEV
+598 Y
-607 KGVKEVKEL
+607 K
-616 RRMSCSLIR
+616 
-625 RKNKILK
+625 

>member
-40 NIPEGFNAS
+40 NIPEGFYAS
-49 LLFEDFETLALKSAQ
+49 LLFEDFETLVLKSAQ
-64 KAIANALK
+64 KAI
-72 NIANGQKA
+72 
-80 IGNAQKNIANEQKN
+80 GNV
-94 IGNAQLELKGKRTAF
+94 QLELKGKRTAF
-109 ILSSTKGNIEG
+109 ILSSTKGNIEE

-162 DSGLYDTAI
+162 DSGLYDAAI

-220 NPLQGNSWRMGDG
+220 NPIQGNSWRMGDG

-256 QRTLESFT
+256 QRTLESFR
-264 KEISSACKQ
+264 KEVSSTCKQ
-273 IDLKEHLAFINAH
+273 IDMKEHLAFINAH

-294 QMESVAIGRAGLSE
+294 QMESVAIGRAGLSD

-339 DTILGTRGFSELGV
+339 DTILGTKGFSELGV

-384 IWATKCPEREN
+384 IWAAQKPEREN
-395 IALSQKEQQEREF
+395 IALSQIEQQNREF

-426 KIWEGKEELGE
+426 KIWEGKEELGK
-437 QEGQE
+437 QEGLE

-478 LNAEKEETDEERAII
+478 LNAEKGETEEERKEEERKNLEERAII

-500 IDSDRNYKESIKDKD
+500 IASDRNYKESINDKD

-559 EEILQASCRDAQS
+559 EEILQASCRDGQS

-585 RHFEAELKICRIQ
+585 RHFEADLKIKKMRN
-598 PSLIAYQEV
+598 Y
-607 KGVKEVKEL
+607 K
-616 RRMSCSLIR
+616 
-625 RKNKILK
+625 

>member
-19 DNYLSVKSGR
+19 ENYLSVKAGR

-40 NIPEGFNAS
+40 NIPEGFYAS

-64 KAIANALK
+64 KAIANAQK
-72 NIANGQKA
+72 NIE
-80 IGNAQKNIANEQKN
+80 NAQKDIGNKQKA

-109 ILSSTKGNIEG
+109 ILSSTKGNIEE

-130 IASQLGIDS
+130 IASQLGIDA

-162 DSGLYDTAI
+162 DSGLYDAAI

-220 NPLQGNSWRMGDG
+220 NPIQGNSWRMGDG

-256 QRTLESFT
+256 QRTLEFFT
-264 KEISSACKQ
+264 KEISSTCKQ

-294 QMESVAIGRAGLSE
+294 QMESVAIGRAGLSD

-384 IWATKCPEREN
+384 IWAAKSPESEM
-395 IALSQKEQQEREF
+395 IALSQKEQQECEF
-408 TTTHT
+408 TTTHA
-413 IRITPEEVILDQR
+413 IRITPEEVVLDHQ
-426 KIWEGKEELGE
+426 KLWEGNQNANEKLEE
-437 QEGQE
+437 QEGAG

-453 MIGDYPKFYKMDGL
+453 MIGNYPKFYKMDGL

-478 LNAEKEETDEERAII
+478 LNAEKGETDKERREEEGERLLEERAII

-500 IDSDRNYKESIKDKD
+500 IASDRNYKKSINDKD

-534 EIAIRNHFQGET
+534 EIAIRNHFHGET

-585 RHFEAELKICRIQ
+585 RHFEADLKIKKMRN
-598 PSLIAYQEV
+598 Y
-607 KGVKEVKEL
+607 K
-616 RRMSCSLIR
+616 
-625 RKNKILK
+625 

>member
-19 DNYLSVKSGR
+19 ENYLSVKAGR

-40 NIPEGFNAS
+40 NIPEGFYAS

-64 KAIANALK
+64 KAIANA
-72 NIANGQKA
+72 QKTM
-80 IGNAQKNIANEQKN
+80 
-94 IGNAQLELKGKRTAF
+94 GNAQLELKGKRTAF
-109 ILSSTKGNIEG
+109 ILSSTKGNIEE

-130 IASQLGIDS
+130 IASQLGIDA

-162 DSGLYDTAI
+162 DSGLYDAAI

-220 NPLQGNSWRMGDG
+220 NPIQRNSWRIGDG

-264 KEISSACKQ
+264 KEISSTCKQ
-273 IDLKEHLAFINAH
+273 IDMKAHLAFINAH

-294 QMESVAIGRAGLSE
+294 QMESVAIGRAGLSD

-384 IWATKCPEREN
+384 IWAAKKTEREN
-395 IALSQKEQQEREF
+395 IALSQIEQQNREF

-426 KIWEGKEELGE
+426 KLWEGKKELGE
-437 QEGQE
+437 QEGKE
-442 HHSLLTSLYKQ
+442 HHSLLTTLYKQ
-453 MIGDYPKFYKMDGL
+453 MIGNYPKFYKMDGL

-478 LNAEKEETDEERAII
+478 LNAEKGETDKERAII

-500 IDSDRNYKESIKDKD
+500 IASDRNYKESINDKD

-546 SFFILPDKDEKMM
+546 SFFILPDKDERLM
-559 EEILQASCRDAQS
+559 EEILQASCRDAQN

-585 RHFEAELKICRIQ
+585 RHFEAELKIKKMRN
-598 PSLIAYQEV
+598 Y
-607 KGVKEVKEL
+607 K
-616 RRMSCSLIR
+616 
-625 RKNKILK
+625 

>member
-19 DNYLSVKSGR
+19 ENYLSVKAGR

-40 NIPEGFNAS
+40 NIPEGFYAS
-49 LLFEDFETLALKSAQ
+49 LLFEDFETLALRSAQ
-64 KAIANALK
+64 KAIANA
-72 NIANGQKA
+72 
-80 IGNAQKNIANEQKN
+80 QKNIE
-94 IGNAQLELKGKRTAF
+94 NAQLELKGKRTAF
-109 ILSSTKGNIEG
+109 ILSSTKGNIEE

-130 IASQLGIDS
+130 IATQLGIDA

-162 DSGLYDTAI
+162 DSDLYDAAI

-220 NPLQGNSWRMGDG
+220 NPIQGNSWRMGDG

-264 KEISSACKQ
+264 KEISSTCKQ
-273 IDLKEHLAFINAH
+273 IDMKAHLAFINAH

-294 QMESVAIGRAGLSE
+294 QMESVAIGRAGLSD

-339 DTILGTRGFSELGV
+339 DTVLGTRGFSELGV
-353 SGKMNICAENRPTDK
+353 SGKMNICAENRQTDK

-384 IWATKCPEREN
+384 IWAAKKPEREN
-395 IALSQKEQQEREF
+395 IDLSQKEQQKREF

-426 KIWEGKEELGE
+426 KLWERKEELGE
-437 QEGQE
+437 QEGKE
-442 HHSLLTSLYKQ
+442 HHSLLTTLYKQ
-453 MIGDYPKFYKMDGL
+453 MIGNYPKFYKMDGL

-478 LNAEKEETDEERAII
+478 LNAEKGETDKERAII

-500 IDSDRNYKESIKDKD
+500 IASDRNYKESINDKN

-534 EIAIRNHFQGET
+534 EIAIRNHFHGET
-546 SFFILPDKDEKMM
+546 SFFILPDKDERMM
-559 EEILQASCRDAQS
+559 EEILQASCRDDQS

-585 RHFEAELKICRIQ
+585 RHFEADLKIKKMRN
-598 PSLIAYQEV
+598 Y
-607 KGVKEVKEL
+607 K
-616 RRMSCSLIR
+616 
-625 RKNKILK
+625 

>member
-19 DNYLSVKSGR
+19 ENYLSVKSGR

-40 NIPEGFNAS
+40 NIPEGFTAS

-64 KAIANALK
+64 KAI
-72 NIANGQKA
+72 
-80 IGNAQKNIANEQKN
+80 GNV
-94 IGNAQLELKGKRTAF
+94 QLELKGKRTAF
-109 ILSSTKGNIEG
+109 ILSSTKGNIEE

-130 IASQLGIDS
+130 IASQLGIDT

-162 DSGLYDTAI
+162 DSGLYDAAI

-220 NPLQGNSWRMGDG
+220 NPIQGNSWRMGDG

-264 KEISSACKQ
+264 KEISSTCKQ

-294 QMESVAIGRAGLSE
+294 QMESVAIGRAGLSD

-384 IWATKCPEREN
+384 IWAAKSPEREN
-395 IALSQKEQQEREF
+395 IALSQIEQQEREF

-426 KIWEGKEELGE
+426 KIWEGKEELGK

-467 SRLGFVASEIL
+467 SRLGFMASEIL
-478 LNAEKEETDEERAII
+478 LNAEKGETDKERKNEEEKKKQEERKEEEIKNLEERAII

-500 IDSDRNYKESIKDKD
+500 IASDRNYKESIKDKD

-546 SFFILPDKDEKMM
+546 SFFILPDKDERLM

-585 RHFEAELKICRIQ
+585 RHFEADLKIKKMRN
-598 PSLIAYQEV
+598 Y
-607 KGVKEVKEL
+607 K
-616 RRMSCSLIR
+616 
-625 RKNKILK
+625 

>member
-19 DNYLSVKSGR
+19 ENYLSVKAGR

-40 NIPEGFNAS
+40 NIPEGFYAS
-49 LLFEDFETLALKSAQ
+49 LLFENFETLTLRSAQ
-64 KAIANALK
+64 KAI
-72 NIANGQKA
+72 
-80 IGNAQKNIANEQKN
+80 GNER
-94 IGNAQLELKGKRTAF
+94 LELKGKRTAF
-109 ILSSTKGNIEG
+109 ILSSTKGNIEE

-130 IASQLGIDS
+130 IASQLGIDA

-162 DSGLYDTAI
+162 DSDLYDAAI

-220 NPLQGNSWRMGDG
+220 NPIQGNSWRMGDG

-264 KEISSACKQ
+264 KEISSTCKQ

-294 QMESVAIGRAGLSE
+294 QMESVAIGRAGLSD

-353 SGKMNICAENRPTDK
+353 SGEMNICAENRPTDK

-384 IWATKCPEREN
+384 IWAAKYPEREN
-395 IALSQKEQQEREF
+395 IALSQIEQQNREF

-413 IRITPEEVILDQR
+413 IRITPEEVILDQQ
-426 KIWEGKEELGE
+426 KLWEGKKELGE

-442 HHSLLTSLYKQ
+442 HHSLLTTLYKQ
-453 MIGDYPKFYKMDGL
+453 MIGNYPKFYKMDGL

-478 LNAEKEETDEERAII
+478 LNAEKGETDKERAII

-500 IDSDRNYKESIKDKD
+500 IASDRNYKESINDKD

-534 EIAIRNHFQGET
+534 EIAIRNHFHGET
-546 SFFILPDKDEKMM
+546 SFFILPDKDERLM
-559 EEILQASCRDAQS
+559 EEILQASCRDDQS

-585 RHFEAELKICRIQ
+585 RHFEADLKIKKMRN
-598 PSLIAYQEV
+598 Y
-607 KGVKEVKEL
+607 K
-616 RRMSCSLIR
+616 
-625 RKNKILK
+625 

>member
-19 DNYLSVKSGR
+19 ENYLSVKSGR

-40 NIPEGFNAS
+40 NIPEGFYAS
-49 LLFEDFETLALKSAQ
+49 LLFEDFETLALRSAQ
-64 KAIANALK
+64 KAIA
-72 NIANGQKA
+72 
-80 IGNAQKNIANEQKN
+80 
-94 IGNAQLELKGKRTAF
+94 NAQLELKGKRTAF
-109 ILSSTKGNIEG
+109 ILSSTKGNIEE

-130 IASQLGIDS
+130 IATQLGIDA

-162 DSGLYDTAI
+162 DSGLYDAAI

-220 NPLQGNSWRMGDG
+220 NSIQGNSWRMGDG

-264 KEISSACKQ
+264 KEISSTCKQ

-294 QMESVAIGRAGLSE
+294 QMESVAIGRAGLSD

-384 IWATKCPEREN
+384 IWAAKSPKSEM
-395 IALSQKEQQEREF
+395 IALSQKEQQKCEF
-408 TTTHT
+408 TTTHA
-413 IRITPEEVILDQR
+413 IRITPEEVVLDHQ
-426 KIWEGKEELGE
+426 KLWEGNQNANEKLEE
-437 QEGQE
+437 QEGAG

-453 MIGDYPKFYKMDGL
+453 MIGNYPKFYKMDGL

-478 LNAEKEETDEERAII
+478 LNAEKGDTDVERREEEGERLLEEKAII

-500 IDSDRNYKESIKDKD
+500 IASDRNYKESIKDKD

-546 SFFILPDKDEKMM
+546 SFFILPDKDERLM

-585 RHFEAELKICRIQ
+585 RHFEADLKIKKMRN
-598 PSLIAYQEV
+598 Y
-607 KGVKEVKEL
+607 K
-616 RRMSCSLIR
+616 
-625 RKNKILK
+625 

>member
-19 DNYLSVKSGR
+19 ENYLSVKAGR

-40 NIPEGFNAS
+40 NIPEGFYAS
-49 LLFEDFETLALKSAQ
+49 LLFEDFETLALRSAQ
-64 KAIANALK
+64 KAIANA
-72 NIANGQKA
+72 
-80 IGNAQKNIANEQKN
+80 QKN
-94 IGNAQLELKGKRTAF
+94 IGNERLELKGKRTAF
-109 ILSSTKGNIEG
+109 ILSSTKGNIEE

-162 DSGLYDTAI
+162 DSGLYDAAI

-220 NPLQGNSWRMGDG
+220 NPIQGNSWRMGDG

-264 KEISSACKQ
+264 KEISSTCKQ
-273 IDLKEHLAFINAH
+273 IDMKEHLAFINAH

-294 QMESVAIGRAGLSE
+294 QMESVAIGRAGLSD

-384 IWATKCPEREN
+384 IWAAKNPEREN
-395 IALSQKEQQEREF
+395 IALSQIEQQNREF

-413 IRITPEEVILDQR
+413 IRITPEEVILDQQKLWER
-426 KIWEGKEELGE
+426 KKELGE
-437 QEGQE
+437 QEGKE

-453 MIGDYPKFYKMDGL
+453 MIGNYPKFYKMDGL

-478 LNAEKEETDEERAII
+478 LNAEKGETDKERAII

-500 IDSDRNYKESIKDKD
+500 IASDRNYKESINDKD

-534 EIAIRNHFQGET
+534 EIAIRNHFHGET
-546 SFFILPDKDEKMM
+546 SFFILPDKDERMM

-585 RHFEAELKICRIQ
+585 RHFEADLKIKKMRN
-598 PSLIAYQEV
+598 Y
-607 KGVKEVKEL
+607 K
-616 RRMSCSLIR
+616 
-625 RKNKILK
+625 

>member
-19 DNYLSVKSGR
+19 ENYLSVKAGR

-40 NIPEGFNAS
+40 NIPEGFYAS
-49 LLFEDFETLALKSAQ
+49 LLFEDFETLALRSAQ
-64 KAIANALK
+64 KAIA
-72 NIANGQKA
+72 
-80 IGNAQKNIANEQKN
+80 
-94 IGNAQLELKGKRTAF
+94 NAQLELKGKRTAF
-109 ILSSTKGNIEG
+109 ILSSTKGNIEE

-162 DSGLYDTAI
+162 DSGLYDAAI

-220 NPLQGNSWRMGDG
+220 NPIQGNSWRMGDG

-264 KEISSACKQ
+264 KEISSTCKQ
-273 IDLKEHLAFINAH
+273 IDMKEHLAFINAH

-294 QMESVAIGRAGLSE
+294 QMESVAIGRAGLSD

-339 DTILGTRGFSELGV
+339 DTILGAKGFAELGV

-384 IWATKCPEREN
+384 IWAAKSPEREN
-395 IALSQKEQQEREF
+395 IALSQMEQQNREF

-413 IRITPEEVILDQR
+413 IRITPEEVILDQQ
-426 KIWEGKEELGE
+426 KLWEGKKELGK

-453 MIGDYPKFYKMDGL
+453 MIGNYPKFYKMDGL

-478 LNAEKEETDEERAII
+478 LNAEKGDMDKERAII

-500 IDSDRNYKESIKDKD
+500 IASDRNYKESINGKD

-534 EIAIRNHFQGET
+534 EIAIRNHFHGET
-546 SFFILPDKDEKMM
+546 SFFILPDKDERMM

-585 RHFEAELKICRIQ
+585 RHFEADLKIKKMRN
-598 PSLIAYQEV
+598 Y
-607 KGVKEVKEL
+607 K
-616 RRMSCSLIR
+616 
-625 RKNKILK
+625 

>member
-19 DNYLSVKSGR
+19 ENYLSVKAGR

-40 NIPEGFNAS
+40 NIPEGFYAS
-49 LLFEDFETLALKSAQ
+49 LLFEDFETLALRSAQ
-64 KAIANALK
+64 KAIA
-72 NIANGQKA
+72 
-80 IGNAQKNIANEQKN
+80 
-94 IGNAQLELKGKRTAF
+94 NAQLELKGKRTAF
-109 ILSSTKGNIEG
+109 ILSSTKGNIEE

-130 IASQLGIDS
+130 IASQLGIDA

-162 DSGLYDTAI
+162 DSDLYDAAI

-220 NPLQGNSWRMGDG
+220 NPIQGNSWRMGDG

-264 KEISSACKQ
+264 KEISSTCKQ
-273 IDLKEHLAFINAH
+273 IDMKEHLAFINAH

-294 QMESVAIGRAGLSE
+294 QMESVAIGRAGLSD

-353 SGKMNICAENRPTDK
+353 SEKMNICAENRPTDK

-384 IWATKCPEREN
+384 IWAAKNPEREN
-395 IALSQKEQQEREF
+395 IALSQIEQQNREF

-426 KIWEGKEELGE
+426 KLWEGKKELGE

-453 MIGDYPKFYKMDGL
+453 MIGNYPKFYKMDGL

-478 LNAEKEETDEERAII
+478 LNAEKGETDKERAII
-493 FFNHSSS
+493 FFNHTSS
-500 IDSDRNYKESIKDKD
+500 IASDRNYKESINDKD

-534 EIAIRNHFQGET
+534 EIAIRNHFHGET
-546 SFFILPDKDEKMM
+546 SFFILPDKDERMM

-585 RHFEAELKICRIQ
+585 RHFEADLKIKKMRN
-598 PSLIAYQEV
+598 Y
-607 KGVKEVKEL
+607 K
-616 RRMSCSLIR
+616 
-625 RKNKILK
+625 

>member
-19 DNYLSVKSGR
+19 ENYLSVKAGR

-40 NIPEGFNAS
+40 NIPEGFYAS

-64 KAIANALK
+64 KAIANAQK
-72 NIANGQKA
+72 NIENAQKD
-80 IGNAQKNIANEQKN
+80 IGNAQKA
-94 IGNAQLELKGKRTAF
+94 IGKGQLELKGKRTAF
-109 ILSSTKGNIEG
+109 ILSSTKGNIEE
-120 NISLADSAQR
+120 NISLADSARR
-130 IASQLGIDS
+130 IANQLGIDA

-162 DSGLYDTAI
+162 DSGLYDAAI

-220 NPLQGNSWRMGDG
+220 NPIQGNSWRMGDG

-264 KEISSACKQ
+264 KEISSTCKQ

-294 QMESVAIGRAGLSE
+294 QMESVAIGRAGLSD

-384 IWATKCPEREN
+384 IWAAKSPESEM
-395 IALSQKEQQEREF
+395 IALSQKEQQECEF
-408 TTTHT
+408 TTTHA
-413 IRITPEEVILDQR
+413 IRITPEEVVLDHQ
-426 KIWEGKEELGE
+426 KLWEGNQNANEKLEE
-437 QEGQE
+437 QEGAG

-453 MIGDYPKFYKMDGL
+453 MIGNYPKFYKMDGL

-478 LNAEKEETDEERAII
+478 LNAEKGDTDVERREEEGERLLEERAII

-500 IDSDRNYKESIKDKD
+500 IASDRNYKESINDKN

-534 EIAIRNHFQGET
+534 EIAIRNHFHGET
-546 SFFILPDKDEKMM
+546 SFFILPDKDERMM

-585 RHFEAELKICRIQ
+585 RHFEADLKIKKMRN
-598 PSLIAYQEV
+598 Y
-607 KGVKEVKEL
+607 K
-616 RRMSCSLIR
+616 
-625 RKNKILK
+625 

>member
-19 DNYLSVKSGR
+19 ENYLSVKAGR

-40 NIPEGFNAS
+40 NIPEGFYAS

-64 KAIANALK
+64 KAIANA
-72 NIANGQKA
+72 QKT
-80 IGNAQKNIANEQKN
+80 

-109 ILSSTKGNIEG
+109 ILSSTKGNIEE

-130 IASQLGIDS
+130 IATQLGIDA

-162 DSGLYDTAI
+162 DSDLYDAAI

-220 NPLQGNSWRMGDG
+220 NPIQGNSWRMGDG

-264 KEISSACKQ
+264 KEISSTCKQ
-273 IDLKEHLAFINAH
+273 IDMKEHLAFINAH

-294 QMESVAIGRAGLSE
+294 QMESVAIGRVGLSD

-384 IWATKCPEREN
+384 IWAAKNPEREN
-395 IALSQKEQQEREF
+395 IALSQIEQQNREF

-413 IRITPEEVILDQR
+413 IRITPEEVILDQQ
-426 KIWEGKEELGE
+426 KLWEGKKELEE
-437 QEGQE
+437 QEGKE
-442 HHSLLTSLYKQ
+442 HHSLLTTLYKQ
-453 MIGDYPKFYKMDGL
+453 MIGNYPKFYKMDGL

-478 LNAEKEETDEERAII
+478 LNVEKGETDKERAII

-500 IDSDRNYKESIKDKD
+500 IASDRNYKESINDKD

-534 EIAIRNHFQGET
+534 EIAIRNHFHGET
-546 SFFILPDKDEKMM
+546 SFFILPDKDKKMM

-598 PSLIAYQEV
+598 SSLIANPS
-607 KGVKEVKEL
+607 EL
-616 RRMSCSLIR
+616 RYSDG
-625 RKNKILK
+625 KIKS

>member
-19 DNYLSVKSGR
+19 ENYLSVKAGR
-29 SGIRAYEPGTC
+29 SGIHAYEPGTC
-40 NIPEGFNAS
+40 NIPEGFYAS
-49 LLFEDFETLALKSAQ
+49 LLFEDFETLALRSAQ
-64 KAIANALK
+64 KAIANAR
-72 NIANGQKA
+72 
-80 IGNAQKNIANEQKN
+80 
-94 IGNAQLELKGKRTAF
+94 LELKGKRTVF
-109 ILSSTKGNIEG
+109 ILSSTKGNIEE
-120 NISLADSAQR
+120 NISLTDSAQR
-130 IASQLGIDS
+130 IASQLGIDA

-162 DSGLYDTAI
+162 DSSLYDAAI

-220 NPLQGNSWRMGDG
+220 NPIQGNSWRMGDG

-256 QRTLESFT
+256 QRTLDSYTRENAASCEQT
-264 KEISSACKQ
+264 
-273 IDLKEHLAFINAH
+273 DLKAHLAFINAH

-294 QMESVAIGRAGLSE
+294 QMESVAIGRAGLSD

-384 IWATKCPEREN
+384 IWAAKNPEREN
-395 IALSQKEQQEREF
+395 FALSQIEQQNREF

-426 KIWEGKEELGE
+426 KLWERKEELGE

-442 HHSLLTSLYKQ
+442 HHSLLTTLYKQ
-453 MIGDYPKFYKMDGL
+453 MIGNYPKFYKMDGL
-467 SRLGFVASEIL
+467 SRLGVVASEIL
-478 LNAEKEETDEERAII
+478 LNAEKGDTDVERREEEGERLLEERAII

-500 IDSDRNYKESIKDKD
+500 IASDRNYKESINDKD

-534 EIAIRNHFQGET
+534 EIAIRNHFHGET
-546 SFFILPDKDEKMM
+546 SFFILPDKDERMM

-585 RHFEAELKICRIQ
+585 RHFEADLKIKKMRN
-598 PSLIAYQEV
+598 Y
-607 KGVKEVKEL
+607 K
-616 RRMSCSLIR
+616 
-625 RKNKILK
+625 

>member
-19 DNYLSVKSGR
+19 ENYLSVKSGR

-64 KAIANALK
+64 KAI
-72 NIANGQKA
+72 
-80 IGNAQKNIANEQKN
+80 
-94 IGNAQLELKGKRTAF
+94 GNAQLELKGKRTAF
-109 ILSSTKGNIEG
+109 ILSSTKGNIEE

-162 DSGLYDTAI
+162 DSGLYDAAI

-256 QRTLESFT
+256 QRTLESFR
-264 KEISSACKQ
+264 KEVSTACEQ
-273 IDLKEHLAFINAH
+273 IDMKAHLAFINAH

-294 QMESVAIGRAGLSE
+294 QMESVAISRAGLSD

-339 DTILGTRGFSELGV
+339 NTILGTRGFSELGV

-384 IWATKCPEREN
+384 IWAAKSPEREN
-395 IALSQKEQQEREF
+395 IALSQKEQQKREF

-413 IRITPEEVILDQR
+413 IRITPEEVILDQQ
-426 KIWEGKEELGE
+426 KLWEGKEELGK
-437 QEGQE
+437 QEGKE

-453 MIGDYPKFYKMDGL
+453 MIGNYPKFYKMDGL

-478 LNAEKEETDEERAII
+478 LNAEKGETDKERKNEEEKKKQEERKEEEIKNLEERAII

-500 IDSDRNYKESIKDKD
+500 IASDRNYKESIKDKD

-546 SFFILPDKDEKMM
+546 SFFILPDKDERLM

-585 RHFEAELKICRIQ
+585 RHFEAELKIKKMRN
-598 PSLIAYQEV
+598 Y
-607 KGVKEVKEL
+607 K
-616 RRMSCSLIR
+616 
-625 RKNKILK
+625 